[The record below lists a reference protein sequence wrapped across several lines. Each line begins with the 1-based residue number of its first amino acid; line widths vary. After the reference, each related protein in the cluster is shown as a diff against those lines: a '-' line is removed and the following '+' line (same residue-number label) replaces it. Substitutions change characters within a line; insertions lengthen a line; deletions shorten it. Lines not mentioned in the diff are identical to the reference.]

1 MIEEKKIKEILI
13 PFTLFF
19 FLFVKSSQFFVT
31 INFHFYLF
39 FLFIDLVN
47 IEIDQLQDLKAGY

>member
-19 FLFVKSSQFFVT
+19 FLFVKSSQFFVPIT
-31 INFHFYLF
+31 FHFYLF